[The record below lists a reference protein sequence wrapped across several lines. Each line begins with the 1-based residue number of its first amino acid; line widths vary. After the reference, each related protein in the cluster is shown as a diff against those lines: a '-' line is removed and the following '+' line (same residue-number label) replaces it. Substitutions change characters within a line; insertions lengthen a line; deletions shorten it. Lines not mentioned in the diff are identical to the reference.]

1 MKKILLVLSLS
12 LLLLFSGCG
21 GSGGSNTCS
30 QSNLPVG
37 TTFRIYYTHPV
48 YPTTIILTRVVP
60 STGIITVPAYGYPC
74 SSLIWIIVTNA
85 NVALSASPS
94 SVYLP
99 SPPGTATITGQ
110 SFDTTYGMPMVEYFD
125 SSGFMVGSVYAN
137 SVSSGGTSLQA
148 SMPNL
153 SNAYSGT
160 YQVKVTNK
168 ASSGYYSN
176 IVGTASITAWGR
188 DRLDSDGDG
197 WYDDEDCDPYDPY
210 LNYDCG
216 SQTCGGDREPFTLCQ
231 PY

>member
-12 LLLLFSGCG
+12 LLLIFSGCG
-21 GSGGSNTCS
+21 GSGGANTCTRL
-30 QSNLPVG
+30 NLPSG
-37 TTFRIYYTHPV
+37 QTIRIYYTHPV

-60 STGIITVPAYGYPC
+60 STGSLTVPSYGYPC
-74 SSLIWIIVTNA
+74 SSLIWVPVTNA
-85 NVALSASPS
+85 NVALAASPS

-110 SFDTTYGMPMVEYFD
+110 SFDTTYGMPMVEYLD
-125 SSGFMVGSVYAN
+125 SNGFMVGSVYAN
-137 SVSSGGTSLQA
+137 SVSSDGTSLQA
-148 SMPNL
+148 SMPDL

-168 ASSGYYSN
+168 TSTGYYAN
-176 IVGTASITAWGR
+176 IVGSATLTAWGR

-210 LNYDCG
+210 LNNNCVQY
-216 SQTCGGDREPFTLCQ
+216 CGGGNEPITIC
-231 PY
+231 Y